1 MVASLWPLTQALVD
15 STSPPCPCGKK
26 NQRYAKGTKSS
37 EDLVG
42 KADPEYQP
50 QVSKLWRA
58 PGHGARGRKTV
69 TMNIVEQS
77 HHHHL
82 QTLLPDIIGLKVINR
97 IGVD

>member
-1 MVASLWPLTQALVD
+1 MVASLWPFTQAFVG

-37 EDLVG
+37 EYQVG
-42 KADPEYQP
+42 EAGPEYQQ

-58 PGHGARGRKTV
+58 PGHGTRGRKTV
-69 TMNIVEQS
+69 TVNIVEQS

-82 QTLLPDIIGLKVINR
+82 QIPLPDIIGL
-97 IGVD
+97 